1 MPGQE
6 HGRMIGAP
14 ERPIGACPSARRH
27 SVSGVSK
34 PRAAMTRTGT
44 SSHCAF
50 TFYWPLLLAA
60 MPGTPT
66 SATPAHS
73 SALEAAP
80 HRPTC

>member
-6 HGRMIGAP
+6 HGRMICAP
-14 ERPIGACPSARRH
+14 ERPIGARPLARRH

-34 PRAAMTRTGT
+34 PRAHDDRDGHIESLGVHLA
-44 SSHCAF
+44 S
-50 TFYWPLLLAA
+50 AA
-60 MPGTPT
+60 MPETPT

-80 HRPTC
+80 QPPAC